1 MFVNPMAA
9 ARTIGTD
16 ISAGRYLRNNSR
28 RSRFVAVAMTT
39 MMGQTDDERNGE
51 RDEGAFPGKTLV
63 PHSYS

>member
-9 ARTIGTD
+9 ARTISTD
-16 ISAGRYLRNNSR
+16 VSAGRYLRNNSG
-28 RSRFVAVAMTT
+28 SSCFVTIAMTT

-63 PHSYS
+63 PHSYF